1 MLAKFMN
8 FVKGRQ
14 AEISWHM
21 SIVLIALISFGAG
34 WLLAARPNNQPII
47 IQESNCV
54 PKAQTTSSSPLIQNN
69 TSKSKLVGSINSN
82 IYHHPDCPWAKKIS
96 PANQIWFNSEE
107 EAQKAGYIRCEKFN
121 QYNK

>member
-14 AEISWHM
+14 TDIFWHA
-21 SIVLIALISFGAG
+21 SIILIALISFGAG
-34 WLLAARPNNQPII
+34 WLLAAKPNNQPII
-47 IQESNCV
+47 IQAPCSSETQ
-54 PKAQTTSSSPLIQNN
+54 AASSSSSVQ
-69 TSKSKLVGSINSN
+69 KSVTKGKFVGSINSN
-82 IYHHPDCPWAKKIS
+82 VYHHPDCPWAKKIT

-107 EAQKAGYIRCEKFN
+107 EAQKAGYVKCEKFD

>member
-1 MLAKFMN
+1 MN

-47 IQESNCV
+47 IQEPSYA
-54 PKAQTTSSSPLIQNN
+54 PKAQIASSSPLIQNDM
-69 TSKSKLVGSINSN
+69 SKNKLVGSINSN

-96 PANQIWFNSEE
+96 PTNQIWFDSEE
-107 EAQKAGYIRCEKFN
+107 EARKAGYVRCEKFN